1 MVEPQIV
8 VLVVAGSSP
17 VLYPIFSSKPFP
29 SERMALIFYKSPIP
43 VAGMSCIHIKAALQL
58 REKLQRHITCN

>member
-29 SERMALIFYKSPIP
+29 SERMALIFYKSPISE
-43 VAGMSCIHIKAALQL
+43 AGMSCILK
-58 REKLQRHITCN
+58 KQRCNFAKSCSATFTCN